1 MTDIAETLMQRI
13 GDLQDQLEAEFD
25 RRRRAFHFRVE
36 KRRVVFEEAIA
47 RRQAELKRHLWSYL
61 RAARPR
67 MILTAPV
74 IYSLI
79 LPLALLDA
87 FVSLYQAVCFP
98 VYGIDKVSRRDFI
111 FYDHRHLAY
120 LNGIEKLNCLYCSYA
135 NGLLAYVREIA
146 ARTERFWCPIKHA
159 QRPAAQHR
167 YYPGFAEYGDAETY
181 RCMVATDAPG
191 RAVKGP
197 ARPEGSSPGR
207 P

>member
-1 MTDIAETLMQRI
+1 MTDIADTLIERI

-25 RRRRAFHFRVE
+25 RRRAFHFRVE
-36 KRRVVFEEAIA
+36 KRRVIFEAGIA
-47 RRQAELKRHLWSYL
+47 RRHAELKRHLWSYL

-67 MILTAPV
+67 IILTAPV

-87 FVSLYQAVCFP
+87 LVGFYQAVCFP

-111 FYDHRHLAY
+111 SYDHRHLAY

-146 ARTERFWCPIKHA
+146 ARTERYWCPIKHT

-181 RCMVATDAPG
+181 RRLVAANAPD
-191 RAVKGP
+191 RAIKGP
-197 ARPEGSSPGR
+197 VHPDRPVTGR